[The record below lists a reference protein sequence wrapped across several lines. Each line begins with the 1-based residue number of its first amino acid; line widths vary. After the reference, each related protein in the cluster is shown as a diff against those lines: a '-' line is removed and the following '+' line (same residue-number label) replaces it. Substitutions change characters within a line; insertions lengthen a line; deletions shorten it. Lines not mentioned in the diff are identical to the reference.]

1 MAKYKVGDKV
11 RIVSKRT
18 AEHWNPKMDKW
29 LGRVMTI
36 RSDEIDWHTGEH
48 FGYKMEEDQMDDT
61 RFGWFWWDDMI
72 AGLANPGRS
81 SLIVEIQFDG
91 NTTRATL
98 IKDGREVKTAEARC
112 SPSDTFDRGEGAKVA
127 VNRLFAKK
135 EKPTEKPD
143 LNGHIDN
150 ITPSE
155 FCGELPS
162 SPPPAAVLPLV
173 DGTDF
178 EISVETV
185 AELSGLYPAVD
196 VEQQLRNMRGWL
208 LANPK
213 NKKTKAGIMRFV
225 NSWLSREQNSARPAS
240 SQATG
245 GRYGKPDIP
254 KGASGEL
261 GKAELEAIQRV
272 LAQE

>member
-11 RIVSKRT
+11 RIVSKRP
-18 AEHWNPKMDKW
+18 AERWASQMDKW

-48 FGYKMEEDQMDDT
+48 FAYKMEEDQMDDT

-72 AGLANPGRS
+72 AGLVSPGRS

-135 EKPTEKPD
+135 EKPKKEEPKKKEPWEKTRLFIVTGDCHLPI
-143 LNGHIDN
+143 HVFPI
-150 ITPSE
+150 
-155 FCGELPS
+155 GEK
-162 SPPPAAVLPLV
+162 V
-173 DGTDF
+173 F
-178 EISVETV
+178 RV
-185 AELSGLYPAVD
+185 A
-196 VEQQLRNMRGWL
+196 
-208 LANPK
+208 
-213 NKKTKAGIMRFV
+213 
-225 NSWLSREQNSARPAS
+225 NSATFGVYRYVS
-240 SQATG
+240 LRTG
-245 GRYGKPDIP
+245 LLQSVADCDVKP
-254 KGASGEL
+254 L
-261 GKAELEAIQRV
+261 
-272 LAQE
+272 